1 MKSKDNTLIRDDIEC
16 LGAILVDGEIQRMNE
31 NLYLRESEELIIY
44 IDLKIKEIIWE
55 FERSRYFRCKIPLS
69 ILNSQGMYFFVG
81 LNNTK

>member
-1 MKSKDNTLIRDDIEC
+1 VKRKDNTLIRDDIEC
-16 LGAILVDGEIQRMNE
+16 LGAILVDGEIQGMDE
-31 NLYLRESEELIIY
+31 SLYLRESEGLAIY
-44 IDLKIKEIIWE
+44 IDMKSKEIIWE